1 MTWAL
6 VRNAR
11 SAPFEPLVLEPPP
24 RLGVPRVLVPP
35 SDPSGL
41 LAAARAVRHRL
52 GRPHPTGTPAVVA
65 DDERAPMRRRGADH
79 DGSVG
84 LLTTPASASPW

>member
-11 SAPFEPLVLEPPP
+11 SAPFEPLALEPPP

-41 LAAARAVRHRL
+41 LAAARAARHHL
-52 GRPHPTGTPAVVA
+52 GPHPTATPAVVA
-65 DDERAPMRRRGADH
+65 DDEHAPMRRRGAGH

-84 LLTTPASASPW
+84 LSASPW